1 MGNSWKP
8 ALSVC
13 GLSSALIVSGCQA
26 QSPSSLNG
34 ADRLLTGREIHE
46 LQTSTTL
53 ETAQTVEIGSDRY
66 AIPSAAYVR
75 LAEVG
80 RGTPSAYYEAWLNL
94 RAVDAI
100 ADGADQV
107 RSQSETVSVSVGFL
121 GPPRPAV
128 PVPDESWTRS
138 EVGIP
143 DLPGTDLWL
152 DTRQC
157 LDDQAPAPR
166 ADHYDIFVRAVWTV
180 ADTPLHLSC
189 RVSLAPTPNNR
200 RSLSCFGGSA
210 QTPSGLNY
218 GFSGSATLD
227 GGCRATLE
235 QIAASFAYLPLIV
248 ADWRKN

>member
-66 AIPSAAYVR
+66 AIPRAAY
-75 LAEVG
+75 
-80 RGTPSAYYEAWLNL
+80 
-94 RAVDAI
+94 
-100 ADGADQV
+100 
-107 RSQSETVSVSVGFL
+107 VGFL